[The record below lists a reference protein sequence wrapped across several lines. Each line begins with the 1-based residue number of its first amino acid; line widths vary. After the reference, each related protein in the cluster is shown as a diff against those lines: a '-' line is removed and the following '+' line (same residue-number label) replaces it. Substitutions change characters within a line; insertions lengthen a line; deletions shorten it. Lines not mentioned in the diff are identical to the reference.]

1 MKEGAEG
8 RQAISANGIT
18 CRRGGRKVFSNLSFS
33 LGSGQILEVS
43 GPNGSG
49 KTTLLRALAGIH
61 PVEEGSLEVPRDE
74 VAYLGHRH
82 GLKGK
87 LTVDENLGFWA
98 DVHGGR
104 TGDLLL
110 DHFDFRNIR
119 HRRAELLSAGQRKRV
134 AVASLMV
141 SGKAIWLLDEPL
153 TALDSGW
160 AGKVVDA
167 VRDHCA
173 SGGLAVLTT
182 LVKSIP
188 EAAMSVEL
196 PPASA
201 GTGPQGELN

>member
-8 RQAISANGIT
+8 RRKISASGIT
-18 CRRGGRKVFSNLSFS
+18 CRRDGRNVFSNLSFS
-33 LGSGQILEVS
+33 LGRGRILEIS

-49 KTTLLRALAGIH
+49 KTTLLRAIAGIH
-61 PVEEGSLEVPRDE
+61 PVADGSLEVPRDE
-74 VAYLGHRH
+74 VAYLGHRQ

-87 LTVDENLGFWA
+87 LTVDENLRFWA

-104 TGDLLL
+104 VSDMLL
-110 DHFDFRNIR
+110 DRLDFHSIM

-141 SGKAIWLLDEPL
+141 SEKAIWLLDEPL

-160 AGKVVDA
+160 AGKVVEA

-182 LVKSIP
+182 LVKSLP
-188 EAAMSVEL
+188 EAAVSVEL
-196 PPASA
+196 SAASA
-201 GTGPQGELN
+201 GTEPQGEVN

>member
-8 RQAISANGIT
+8 RRKISASCIT
-18 CRRGGRKVFSNLSFS
+18 CRRGGRTVFSNLSFS
-33 LGSGQILEVS
+33 LGRGRILEVT

-49 KTTLLRALAGIH
+49 KTTLLRAIAGIH
-61 PVEEGSLEVPRDE
+61 PVAEGSLEIPRDE
-74 VAYLGHRH
+74 VAYLGHRQ

-87 LTVDENLGFWA
+87 LTVVENLRFWA

-104 TGDLLL
+104 ISDLLL
-110 DHFDFRNIR
+110 DRLDFHSIM

-160 AGKVVDA
+160 SGKVVDA
-167 VRDHCA
+167 VSDHCA

-188 EAAMSVEL
+188 EAAISVDL

-201 GTGPQGELN
+201 AAEPQGGMN